1 MTDLHKSND
10 ENTDINF
17 DDHINT
23 DTSIA
28 AKQALNTANSNVHSQ
43 QVSIKAWSQ
52 KLLVVILC
60 VASFYGGWKSY
71 ESNMVNE
78 CTANGG
84 KMIEGQ
90 RTMLCQ
96 SL

>member
-1 MTDLHKSND
+1 MTDLNKSNNK
-10 ENTDINF
+10 NTDIDVN
-17 DDHINT
+17 N
-23 DTSIA
+23 DTNIA
-28 AKQALNTANSNVHSQ
+28 AKQVPNSTDGSVHSQ

-84 KMIEGQ
+84 QMIEGQ

>member
-1 MTDLHKSND
+1 MTDLNKMN
-10 ENTDINF
+10 NKKTDTGAATEQP
-17 DDHINT
+17 INT
-23 DTSIA
+23 A
-28 AKQALNTANSNVHSQ
+28 EGHSNSQ

-52 KLLVVILC
+52 KLLVVLLC
-60 VASFYGGWKSY
+60 LASFYGGWKSY

-78 CTANGG
+78 CTGNGG
-84 KMIEGQ
+84 QMIEGQ

>member
-10 ENTDINF
+10 E
-17 DDHINT
+17 NT

-84 KMIEGQ
+84 QMIEGQ

>member
-1 MTDLHKSND
+1 MTKLDPSKT
-10 ENTDINF
+10 E
-17 DDHINT
+17 
-23 DTSIA
+23 A
-28 AKQALNTANSNVHSQ
+28 AKTPIGSTQADIQNNSNGSEINPQ

-60 VASFYGGWKSY
+60 AASFYGGWKSY

-84 KMIEGQ
+84 RMVEAQK
-90 RTMLCQ
+90 TMMCQ
-96 SL
+96 LS

>member
-1 MTDLHKSND
+1 MTDLNKPNSKP
-10 ENTDINF
+10 TD
-17 DDHINT
+17 
-23 DTSIA
+23 SEVA
-28 AKQALNTANSNVHSQ
+28 AKQHIEAAEVNNQ

-71 ESNMVNE
+71 ESNMINE

-84 KMIEGQ
+84 QMIEGQ

>member
-1 MTDLHKSND
+1 MTDLNKPTSKP
-10 ENTDINF
+10 TD
-17 DDHINT
+17 
-23 DTSIA
+23 SEVA
-28 AKQALNTANSNVHSQ
+28 AKQHIEAAEVNNQ

-84 KMIEGQ
+84 QMIEGQ

>member
-1 MTDLHKSND
+1 MTDLNKLNSKP
-10 ENTDINF
+10 TD
-17 DDHINT
+17 
-23 DTSIA
+23 SEVA
-28 AKQALNTANSNVHSQ
+28 AKQHIEAAEVNNQ

-84 KMIEGQ
+84 QMIEGQ

>member
-1 MTDLHKSND
+1 MTDLNKTNNRHSNA
-10 ENTDINF
+10 
-17 DDHINT
+17 
-23 DTSIA
+23 DTSLTTEPTTSLTTEPTINA
-28 AKQALNTANSNVHSQ
+28 AEENKNSQ

-52 KLLVVILC
+52 KLLVVLLC
-60 VASFYGGWKSY
+60 LASFYGGWKSY

>member
-10 ENTDINF
+10 ENI
-17 DDHINT
+17 DDDINT

-28 AKQALNTANSNVHSQ
+28 TKQALNTSNSNVHSQ

-84 KMIEGQ
+84 QMIEGQ

>member
-17 DDHINT
+17 DDDINT

-84 KMIEGQ
+84 QMIEGQ

>member
-1 MTDLHKSND
+1 MTDLNKTNNQKTDAGAVTEQPINIAEGHSN
-10 ENTDINF
+10 N
-17 DDHINT
+17 
-23 DTSIA
+23 
-28 AKQALNTANSNVHSQ
+28 Q

-52 KLLVVILC
+52 KLLVVLLC
-60 VASFYGGWKSY
+60 LASFYGGWKSY

>member
-10 ENTDINF
+10 ENI
-17 DDHINT
+17 DDDINT

-28 AKQALNTANSNVHSQ
+28 TKQAIKTTDTNLHSQ

-84 KMIEGQ
+84 QMIEGQ

>member
-17 DDHINT
+17 DDDINT

-28 AKQALNTANSNVHSQ
+28 TKQALNTSNSNLHSQ

-84 KMIEGQ
+84 QMIEGQ

>member
-1 MTDLHKSND
+1 MTDLNKTNNRHSNA
-10 ENTDINF
+10 
-17 DDHINT
+17 
-23 DTSIA
+23 DTSLTTEPTTSLTTEPTINA
-28 AKQALNTANSNVHSQ
+28 AEENKNSQ

-52 KLLVVILC
+52 KLLVVLLC
-60 VASFYGGWKSY
+60 LASFYGGWKSY

-84 KMIEGQ
+84 QMIDGQ

>member
-1 MTDLHKSND
+1 MTELNKSN
-10 ENTDINF
+10 NK
-17 DDHINT
+17 NT
-23 DTSIA
+23 DTGIA
-28 AKQALNTANSNVHSQ
+28 ADGNVHSQ

-60 VASFYGGWKSY
+60 IASFYGGWKSY
-71 ESNMVNE
+71 ESNMVSE

-96 SL
+96 SS